1 MKDLQFKDILV
12 RQDLPLT
19 RASVYVNGRWSFAS
33 LAGPTRVTSEQDFF
47 LINYPF
53 GINKT
58 GTKDP
63 SRYTV
68 KGAPGDYIS
77 RDQRGVLALVTA
89 SHYALLFP
97 GPQQIPTS
105 PPSSDQLKNPNF
117 LTKTQAESVENDS
130 DKVLIG
136 DREFTLP
143 STQNKTITIVETPTG
158 QAQVYFTGDTGVVY
172 DYDLSGM
179 VEVSLPSKPTSD
191 Y

>member
-1 MKDLQFKDILV
+1 
-12 RQDLPLT
+12 
-19 RASVYVNGRWSFAS
+19 
-33 LAGPTRVTSEQDFF
+33 
-47 LINYPF
+47 
-53 GINKT
+53 
-58 GTKDP
+58 
-63 SRYTV
+63 
-68 KGAPGDYIS
+68 
-77 RDQRGVLALVTA
+77 
-89 SHYALLFP
+89 
-97 GPQQIPTS
+97 
-105 PPSSDQLKNPNF
+105 
-117 LTKTQAESVENDS
+117 VENDS